1 MLTQLKY
8 ATARAARKAGILCG
22 GLVCILVGAGF
33 LTVSLWIVL
42 SAEYGAAFAATVLG
56 TGYFGIGL
64 LAMGIAVFSG
74 KAPVQP
80 PAPIATTPRP
90 ADGPAM
96 LQAFLYGM
104 QAGSGSEKTKTI

>member
-33 LTVSLWIVL
+33 LTVSLWIYL
-42 SAEYGAAFAATVLG
+42 STAYDTAFAASVLG
-56 TGYFGIGL
+56 TGYMGIGL
-64 LAMGIAVFSG
+64 LVVGLIAFGG
-74 KAPVQP
+74 KESAPP
-80 PAPIATTPRP
+80 RAPISSAPP

-96 LQAFLYGM
+96 MQAFLYGM
-104 QAGSGSEKTKTI
+104 QAGSDTQKSKPV